1 LDKAVEGINEEIT
14 KITTKT
20 ISEKELMTAKKNSI
34 GSLSISLD
42 TSSERVGIIH
52 DIEYYNLGLD
62 YLERFPGIL
71 EGVSSEEILQ
81 SLQKF
86 ISPDKLS
93 IVAAGPV
100 ENRNLILPVAK
111 VAE

>member
-1 LDKAVEGINEEIT
+1 MEGITEEVT
-14 KITTKT
+14 KITTQP
-20 ISEKELMTAKKNSI
+20 ISEKELETAKRNSI

-62 YLERFPGIL
+62 YLERYPGIL
-71 EGVSSEEILQ
+71 ARISGEEILH
-81 SLQKF
+81 SFQKF

-93 IVAAGPV
+93 VVAAGPV
-100 ENRNLILPVAK
+100 EDRDLRLPTAK
-111 VAE
+111 IAG